1 MTRGAWEIVVSLR
14 RDGWGLSAHRGSP
27 DAWEGHPG
35 RWTTEAEARAAAEGW
50 DPGEAARKRPAAAVR
65 APEPEPEPEPDED
78 TNKDA
83 APQPA
88 VAQPGQLVLN
98 FGVLR

>member
-1 MTRGAWEIVVSLR
+1 VTRDGWEIVVSLR

-35 RWTTEAEARAAAEGW
+35 RWATEAEARAAAEGW
-50 DPGEAARKRPAAAVR
+50 DPGGVARRRPAAAVR
-65 APEPEPEPEPDED
+65 APEPEPDED
-78 TNKDA
+78 TNEDA

-88 VAQPGQLVLN
+88 VALPGQLALN
-98 FGVLR
+98 FGGV